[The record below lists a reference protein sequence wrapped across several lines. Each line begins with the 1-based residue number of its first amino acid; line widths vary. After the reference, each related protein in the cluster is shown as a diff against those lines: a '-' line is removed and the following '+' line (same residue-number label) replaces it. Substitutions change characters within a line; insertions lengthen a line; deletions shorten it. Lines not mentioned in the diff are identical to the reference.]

1 MNRTILLAIGGL
13 ALGLALATGGTWLLG
28 AARAAARGSQRRL
41 RDDLKQYAAALGA
54 LIGFLL
60 IAAGG
65 GLLARELL
73 PITGSGRTVA
83 AAGVAVLL
91 FTVAGVIFSRIA
103 DSAEEKK
110 AQQLSPE
117 IPHSPALPPTP
128 AAEASAASAPE
139 ELGELARAGS
149 VIQDGATL
157 IRGVRPGWIYRD
169 TTDRWY
175 LGVVD
180 EHTRNLPLVRLPD
193 FALVATDEPTYP
205 LTVAGAGEIAVVPLP
220 TASSAP
226 GNEEAANR

>member
-13 ALGLALATGGTWLLG
+13 ALGLALAIGGTLLLG
-28 AARAAARGSQRRL
+28 AARAAAKGGQRRL
-41 RDDLKQYAAALGA
+41 RADLKQYAAVLGA

-60 IAAGG
+60 TAAGG

-73 PITGSGRTVA
+73 PITESARTVA

-91 FTVAGVIFSRIA
+91 FTAAGVIFSRVA

-117 IPHSPALPPTP
+117 IPQSPAPPPAT
-128 AAEASAASAPE
+128 AAESAPE
-139 ELGELARAGS
+139 ELGDLARAGS
-149 VIQDGATL
+149 VIPDAATL
-157 IRGVRPGWIYRD
+157 LRGVRPGWIYRD
-169 TTDRWY
+169 TADRWY

-180 EHTRNLPLVRLPD
+180 EHTRNLPLIRLPD
-193 FALVATDEPTYP
+193 FALVAADEPTYP